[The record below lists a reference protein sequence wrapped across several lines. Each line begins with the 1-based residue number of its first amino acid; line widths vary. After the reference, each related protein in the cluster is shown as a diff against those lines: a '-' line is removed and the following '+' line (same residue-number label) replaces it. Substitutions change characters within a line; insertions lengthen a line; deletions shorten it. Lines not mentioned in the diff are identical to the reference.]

1 MGCACKQV
9 RQINNKF
16 DRVRQS
22 KMTKRGKLVDII
34 KNDIISILMK
44 IVTLLIVLIL
54 IPILFLILMFNIIVY
69 NKFRIGLPKRIYEIA
84 KNSYNTEFDEKHEID
99 LKDIYN
105 G

>member
-44 IVTLLIVLIL
+44 MVTLLIVLIL

-69 NKFRIGLPKRIYEIA
+69 TKSGRASRPAPTRFW
-84 KNSYNTEFDEKHEID
+84 
-99 LKDIYN
+99 
-105 G
+105 